1 MLVGNINPMLFG
13 YNMQSPQMPVRPTVG
28 VTTVQGSEKRASPQ
42 TPSERTGAPPAA
54 GKDAVKLFIGQIPR
68 HLEEDDLR
76 PMFEEFGKIYELTVL
91 KDKHTGMHK
100 GCAFLTYFNP
110 ESASSAQTA
119 LHEKRTLPG
128 VNRKLF
134 VGMLSKQQTEED
146 VRQLFTPFGTI
157 EECSILRGPD
167 GASKGCA
174 FVKFSSHQEAQAAIT
189 SLHGSQ
195 TMPGAS
201 SSLVVKFADTEK
213 ERQLRRMQQ
222 MAGNMS
228 LLNPFVFNQ
237 FGAYGTYAQV
247 ITEQQQAALMVAAT
261 AQGYLSP
268 MTALASHAL
277 NGIGNSVVPPTSDNF
292 TGLAIGTGG
301 GQPLNGAL
309 PSLPSPTMPGF
320 NMAAQTANG
329 QPPPQDAVYTNG
341 IHQTF
346 TGPVPVS
353 AQGLPNGEA
362 AALQHAYPGMQPF
375 PGVAYPAVYGQ
386 FPQPIPP
393 PMSTIAPAQR
403 EDFLMFPGC
412 SISGPEGCNLFIYHL
427 PQEFGDAELM
437 QMFLPFGNVI
447 SSKVFIDRATNQS
460 KCFGFVSFDN
470 PTSAQAAIQAMNGFQ
485 IGMKRLKV
493 QLKRPKDANRP
504 Y

>member
-1 MLVGNINPMLFG
+1 MIVGTNLRSVNPMLLG
-13 YNMQSPQMPVRPTVG
+13 YSMPNMVSVSQSRPESAGSVPTTPVHCV
-28 VTTVQGSEKRASPQ
+28 SMDAKRASPQ
-42 TPSERTGAPPAA
+42 TPAERTGAPPGA

-110 ESASSAQTA
+110 ESASSAQSA

-128 VNRKLF
+128 MNRAIQVKPADSENRGDRKLF

-237 FGAYGTYAQV
+237 FGAYSTYAQV

-261 AQGYLSP
+261 AQAGYISP

-277 NGIGNSVVPPTSDNF
+277 NGMANSVVPPASDNF
-292 TGLAIGTGG
+292 SGLAIGTGG
-301 GQPLNGAL
+301 AQPLNGAL

-329 QPPPQDAVYTNG
+329 QPPPQEAVYTNG

-346 TGPVPVS
+346 TGPVPVT

-362 AALQHAYPGMQPF
+362 ALQHAAYPGMQPF

-403 EDFLMFPGC
+403 EAERFFY
-412 SISGPEGCNLFIYHL
+412 SIGSPYINNL
-427 PQEFGDAELM
+427 
-437 QMFLPFGNVI
+437 N
-447 SSKVFIDRATNQS
+447 
-460 KCFGFVSFDN
+460 
-470 PTSAQAAIQAMNGFQ
+470 
-485 IGMKRLKV
+485 
-493 QLKRPKDANRP
+493 
-504 Y
+504 

>member
-1 MLVGNINPMLFG
+1 MNRAIQVKPAD
-13 YNMQSPQMPVRPTVG
+13 
-28 VTTVQGSEKRASPQ
+28 SENR
-42 TPSERTGAPPAA
+42 G
-54 GKDAVKLFIGQIPR
+54 D
-68 HLEEDDLR
+68 H
-76 PMFEEFGKIYELTVL
+76 
-91 KDKHTGMHK
+91 
-100 GCAFLTYFNP
+100 N
-110 ESASSAQTA
+110 
-119 LHEKRTLPG
+119 
-128 VNRKLF
+128 NRKLF
-134 VGMLSKQQTEED
+134 VGMLSKQQTEDD
-146 VRQLFTPFGTI
+146 VRQLFTPYGTI

-222 MAGNMS
+222 MSGNMS

-247 ITEQQQAALMVAAT
+247 ITEQFDIPQQQTALMVAAT
-261 AQGYLSP
+261 AQSYLSP
-268 MTALASHAL
+268 MSLATHAL
-277 NGIGNSVVPPTSDNF
+277 NGMPNSVVPPASESF
-292 TGLAIGTGG
+292 SGLAIGTGG
-301 GQPLNGAL
+301 GQPLSGAL

-320 NMAAQTANG
+320 SMAAQTNG

-346 TGPVPVS
+346 TGPVPVT
-353 AQGLPNGEA
+353 AQGLANGEA
-362 AALQHAYPGMQPF
+362 AALQHAFSSMQPF

-393 PMSTIAPAQR
+393 PLSTIAPAQR

-470 PTSAQAAIQAMNGFQ
+470 PASAQAAIQAMNGFQ

-493 QLKRPKDANRP
+493 QLKRPKDAHRP